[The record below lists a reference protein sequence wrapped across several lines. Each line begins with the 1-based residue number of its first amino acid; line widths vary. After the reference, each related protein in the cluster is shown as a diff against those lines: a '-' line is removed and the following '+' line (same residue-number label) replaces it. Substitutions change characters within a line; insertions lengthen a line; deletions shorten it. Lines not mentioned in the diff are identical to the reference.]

1 MSMAEICYPCVGF
14 VAVVKRSWP
23 DPFSDHGLLEF
34 VRRSF
39 LFVTAMW
46 VRCRQIK
53 VLLVSVSVVV
63 GMRVGAV
70 MGEYALTSCTCVWI
84 CAGPGAF
91 PCLSEEDPS
100 PYRWVGV

>member
-53 VLLVSVSVVV
+53 VLVAGECIRCRWNEVCAAVHKGKRIVSKDTNE
-63 GMRVGAV
+63 AV
-70 MGEYALTSCTCVWI
+70 
-84 CAGPGAF
+84 
-91 PCLSEEDPS
+91 
-100 PYRWVGV
+100 